1 MRPVTIKRELFY
13 AIQQGGRIDP
23 KTGRLIKA
31 DDTKDEPKD
40 GPKNLSER
48 QQLIIDLIPFGI
60 MEDGPKNEPITTMLL
75 VNNLGISRSTVKRE
89 LKLLQEFGFIE
100 HVGPSN
106 GGYWKRL
113 K

>member
-1 MRPVTIKRELFY
+1 MKTTR
-13 AIQQGGRIDP
+13 IQ
-23 KTGRLIKA
+23 
-31 DDTKDEPKD
+31 
-40 GPKNLSER
+40 
-48 QQLIIDLIPFGI
+48 
-60 MEDGPKNEPITTMLL
+60 PITTMLL